1 MIFISKALI
10 IAHER
15 ERYKGLEQSIS
26 GVVFMGT
33 PHRGADVAYWSRIL
47 GQIANIPL
55 RGSIRTSLLADLQP
69 KSHTLGEICSQF
81 VERGKDLQ
89 IFTLY
94 ERRKM
99 KGLNDLVS
107 GSCFITLLVLEH
119 ENNV

>member
-1 MIFISKALI
+1 LIFISKALI

-107 GSCFITLLVLEH
+107 GSCLMTLLVLEH

>member
-1 MIFISKALI
+1 LIFISKALI